1 MLHCGTFH
9 FSISVVILYYVE
21 IKNKI
26 QTFKSL
32 VSKPANGDRKDLRVS
47 KYKDNVLQLSPV
59 FR

>member
-32 VSKPANGDRKDLRVS
+32 VPKPANGD
-47 KYKDNVLQLSPV
+47 
-59 FR
+59 